1 MSDNEKENNEE
12 QIKAFYDESID
23 ISLPDDMVIPTQPEE
38 GDAKA
43 YENEVEDDV
52 DVSFKFAFV
61 GVGQGGSRIAQTF
74 KKLGY
79 NRVAAINTAQQD
91 LNSLDLEHKLC
102 IGEGG
107 AGKQP
112 ELAKEIF
119 REKKEDVLDFL
130 RYSFGE
136 TVDRIFVCAG
146 GGGGSGS
153 GMMAPLTETAEE
165 LQKILNSESKQ
176 VGVILT
182 LPRKSEGEKV
192 RMNAM
197 KALHEAINLKNRKII
212 SPLIVLD
219 NEKISQLYPN
229 LPVAKFWDTANSS
242 IAGLFHLFNLTSNKD
257 SSYSSFDK
265 NDYKT
270 ILDSGVVAFGVS
282 PVKKWDDP
290 VALSRVVRD
299 NLRNSL
305 LSGVTDISTGET
317 AGVIV
322 IGGKDVLDNLPQN
335 NIDQAIDQL
344 NRLLKQ
350 GSVIHRG
357 IYSGDKQ
364 GSLMIFTS
372 IGGLANP
379 SGR

>member
-1 MSDNEKENNEE
+1 MSDNPNNED
-12 QIKAFYDESID
+12 QMKSFYDESID

-43 YENEVEDDV
+43 YENMVEDDV

-112 ELAKEIF
+112 ELARQMF
-119 REKKEDVLDFL
+119 STKKEDVLDFL

-136 TVDRIFVCAG
+136 TVDRVFVCAG

-153 GMMAPLTETAEE
+153 GMMLPLVETVSE
-165 LQKILNSESKQ
+165 LQQALNSESKQ

-182 LPRKSEGEKV
+182 LPRKSEGERV
-192 RMNAM
+192 RANAI
-197 KALHEAINLKNRKII
+197 KALNDAVHLRNRGII
-212 SPLIVLD
+212 SPLIILD

-229 LPVAKFWDTANSS
+229 LSVSKFWDTANSS
-242 IAGLFHLFNLTSNKD
+242 MAGLFHLFNLTSNKD
-257 SSYSSFDK
+257 SSYSTFDK

-270 ILDSGVVAFGVS
+270 ILDSGMVAFGVS

-299 NLRNSL
+299 NLKNSL
-305 LSGVTDISTGET
+305 LSGMTDISTGKV

-335 NIDQAIDQL
+335 NIDQSLDQL
-344 NRLLKQ
+344 NRLLTA
-350 GSVIHRG
+350 GSMVHRG

-364 GSLMIFTS
+364 GSLMIFS
-372 IGGLANP
+372 AIGGLDNP
-379 SGR
+379 RIR

>member
-1 MSDNEKENNEE
+1 MSDNENNEE

-23 ISLPDDMVIPTQPEE
+23 ISLPDDMIMPTQPEV
-38 GDAKA
+38 GDAKT
-43 YENEVEDDV
+43 YQNEIKDDV

-61 GVGQGGSRIAQTF
+61 GVGQGGSRVAQTF

-112 ELAKEIF
+112 ELAKQIF
-119 REKKEDVLDFL
+119 EKNKEDVLDFM

-146 GGGGSGS
+146 GGGGTGS
-153 GMMAPLTETAEE
+153 GMMSPLVETVFE

-182 LPRKSEGEKV
+182 LPRKSEGAKV
-192 RMNAM
+192 RANAV
-197 KALHEAINLKNRKII
+197 KALNDAVNLRNRKII
-212 SPLIVLD
+212 SPLIILD
-219 NEKISQLYPN
+219 NEKIGQLYPN
-229 LPVAKFWDTANSS
+229 LPVAKFWSTANSS

-270 ILDSGVVAFGVS
+270 VLNSGVVAFGVS
-282 PVKKWDDP
+282 PVQNWDDP
-290 VALSRVVRD
+290 VALSRTVRD
-299 NLRNSL
+299 NLKNSL
-305 LSGVTDISTGET
+305 LSGASDISTANV
-317 AGVIV
+317 AGVIA
-322 IGGKDVLDNLPQN
+322 IGGKDVLDSLPQN
-335 NIDQAIDQL
+335 HIDQALDQL
-344 NRLLKQ
+344 NRLLTS
-350 GSVIHRG
+350 GSMVHRG

-364 GSLMIFTS
+364 GSLMIFTA

-379 SGR
+379 PIR